1 MAHQLS
7 KIFEI
12 LADSAKANKIALD
25 LDARISLPMLAIV
38 SANNDPDNKRRI
50 KINLPSSPSLES
62 DWLYRLTPNPDLDS
76 PVPKI
81 GQTVMALFQD
91 GVETEGFYSC
101 IQNATN
107 PAISSDEPL
116 IDHVESTKGKRLI
129 DTVKDLLITVA
140 GKWSAQITGNINIRS
155 NSRVTFS
162 NLAGATLTLHEVG
175 VVILQD
181 SLGNQVVLGGQT
193 LGLGY
198 SSDIIFN
205 MISSNLTLNM
215 SNHIV
220 NINNASDVKIGAN
233 SVAVVGALVTNGN
246 SVTTKGY

>member
-215 SNHIV
+215 NNHSLQL
-220 NINNASDVKIGAN
+220 NNCSDLKIGAN
-233 SVAVVGALVTNGN
+233 SAVVVGALVTNGN

>member
-25 LDARISLPMLAIV
+25 LDSRVSLPMLAIV

-129 DTVKDLLITVA
+129 DTVKDLIITVA

-215 SNHIV
+215 NNHSLQL
-220 NINNASDVKIGAN
+220 NNCSDLKIGAN
-233 SVAVVGALVTNGN
+233 SAVVVGALVTNGN
-246 SVTTKGY
+246 SVITKGY

>member
-25 LDARISLPMLAIV
+25 LDSRVSLPMLAIV

-215 SNHIV
+215 
-220 NINNASDVKIGAN
+220 NNNSLQLNNCSDLKIGAN
-233 SVAVVGALVTNGN
+233 SAVVVGALVTNGN
-246 SVTTKGY
+246 SVITKGY

>member
-1 MAHQLS
+1 MTHPLS

-12 LADSAKANKIALD
+12 LADSTRANEIALD
-25 LDARISLPMLAIV
+25 IDSRISLPMLAIV

-62 DWLYRLTPNPDLDS
+62 EWLYRLTPNPDLDS

-107 PAISSDEPL
+107 PAIASDEPL
-116 IDHVESTKGKRLI
+116 IDHTESTKGKRLV
-129 DTVKDLLITVA
+129 DVLKDLLITVA
-140 GKWSAQITGNINIRS
+140 GKWSAQIKGNIDIKS
-155 NSRVTFS
+155 NSRITFS

-198 SSDIIFN
+198 PSDIIFN
-205 MISSNLTLNM
+205 MVSSNLTLNM
-215 SNHIV
+215 NNHSLQL
-220 NINNASDVKIGAN
+220 NNCSDLKIGAN